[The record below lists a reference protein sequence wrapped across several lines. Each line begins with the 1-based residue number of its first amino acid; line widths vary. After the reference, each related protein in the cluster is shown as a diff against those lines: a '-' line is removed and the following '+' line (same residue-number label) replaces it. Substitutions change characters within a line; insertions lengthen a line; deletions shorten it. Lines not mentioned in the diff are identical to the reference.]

1 MKNRETQYLDFNRLE
16 AISKLAGLLPPDLAC
31 RYHALPV
38 AEDGERIT
46 VAMADPG
53 DKDAR
58 EAIMAVLGPSAC
70 FVRADAQVI
79 DSLLAKFWEKASNP
93 TSELLLWASTSA
105 FADEIDAYAEDL
117 ATLLGA
123 HLSRF
128 ETPKTGNEAY
138 RVLASEVKR
147 TKADIV
153 ILGSNEQT
161 TLNRLLEVRPEYT
174 LADRLSTSLL
184 VVRQPCWPIINV
196 LLVLRN
202 EGKEETAVDW
212 TVRFAQPSCADVTVL
227 PLTIP
232 APAMCDQDPR
242 LSYSIDTL
250 LTSDSKLGKKLRFVA
265 QRLVDSEI
273 NGTLRL
279 REEPPIW
286 QIRFELLEK
295 DYDLIVID
303 CKPRNR
309 LYRWVLGEL
318 VNPLLSRTDI
328 PVLITKTGRS
338 Q

>member
-1 MKNRETQYLDFNRLE
+1 
-16 AISKLAGLLPPDLAC
+16 LAGLLPPDLAC

-79 DSLLAKFWEKASNP
+79 DSLLAKFWEKASSP
-93 TSELLLWASTSA
+93 TSELLLWASTRA
-105 FADEIDAYAEDL
+105 FADEIEAYAEDL

-212 TVRFAQPSCADVTVL
+212 TLRFAQPSCADVTVL
-227 PLTIP
+227 PLTLP

-309 LYRWVLGEL
+309 LCRWMLGEL

>member
-1 MKNRETQYLDFNRLE
+1 MKNRETSYLDFNRLE
-16 AISKLAGLLPPDLAC
+16 AIPRLAALLPYDLAC

-46 VAMADPG
+46 VAMADPD

-70 FVRADAQVI
+70 VVRADAQVI

-93 TSELLLWASTSA
+93 TSELLLWASTKA
-105 FADEIDAYAEDL
+105 FADEIEVYAEEL

-128 ETPKTGNEAY
+128 ETLKTGNEAY
-138 RVLASEVKR
+138 RALTSEVKR

-161 TLNRLLEVRPEYT
+161 TLNRLFEVRPEYT
-174 LADRLSTSLL
+174 LVDRLPTSLL
-184 VVRQPCWPIINV
+184 VVRQPCWPIKNV

-202 EGKEETAVDW
+202 EEKDETAVDW

-232 APAMCDQDPR
+232 AP
-242 LSYSIDTL
+242 
-250 LTSDSKLGKKLRFVA
+250 
-265 QRLVDSEI
+265 
-273 NGTLRL
+273 
-279 REEPPIW
+279 
-286 QIRFELLEK
+286 
-295 DYDLIVID
+295 
-303 CKPRNR
+303 
-309 LYRWVLGEL
+309 
-318 VNPLLSRTDI
+318 
-328 PVLITKTGRS
+328 
-338 Q
+338 

>member
-1 MKNRETQYLDFNRLE
+1 MINRETQYLDFNRLE
-16 AISKLAGLLPPDLAC
+16 AISRLAGLLPPDLAC

-79 DSLLAKFWEKASNP
+79 DSLLAKFWEKASSP
-93 TSELLLWASTSA
+93 TSELLLWASTRA
-105 FADEIDAYAEDL
+105 FADEIEAYAEDL

-309 LYRWVLGEL
+309 LCRWMLGEL

>member
-1 MKNRETQYLDFNRLE
+1 MKNRETSYLDFNRLE
-16 AISKLAGLLPPDLAC
+16 AIPRLTGLLPHDLAC

-46 VAMADPG
+46 VAMADPD

-70 FVRADAQVI
+70 VVRADAQVI

-93 TSELLLWASTSA
+93 TSELLLWASTRA
-105 FADEIDAYAEDL
+105 FADEIEVYAEDL

-138 RVLASEVKR
+138 RALTSEVKR

-174 LADRLSTSLL
+174 LADRLPTSLL

-250 LTSDSKLGKKLRFVA
+250 LTSDSKLKK
-265 QRLVDSEI
+265 
-273 NGTLRL
+273 N
-279 REEPPIW
+279 
-286 QIRFELLEK
+286 
-295 DYDLIVID
+295 Y
-303 CKPRNR
+303 
-309 LYRWVLGEL
+309 VLW
-318 VNPLLSRTDI
+318 
-328 PVLITKTGRS
+328 RS
-338 Q
+338 D

>member
-16 AISKLAGLLPPDLAC
+16 AISRLAGLLPPDLAC

-79 DSLLAKFWEKASNP
+79 DSLLAKFWEKASSP
-93 TSELLLWASTSA
+93 TSELLLWASTRA
-105 FADEIDAYAEDL
+105 FADEIEAYAEDL

-212 TVRFAQPSCADVTVL
+212 TLRFAQPSCADVTVL
-227 PLTIP
+227 PLTLP
-232 APAMCDQDPR
+232 APVMCDQDPR

-309 LYRWVLGEL
+309 LCRWMLGEL

>member
-16 AISKLAGLLPPDLAC
+16 AISRLAGLLPPDLAC

-79 DSLLAKFWEKASNP
+79 DSLLAKFWEKASSP
-93 TSELLLWASTSA
+93 TSELLLWASTRA
-105 FADEIDAYAEDL
+105 FADEIEAYAEDL

-153 ILGSNEQT
+153 ILGSNEQA

-227 PLTIP
+227 PLTLP

-309 LYRWVLGEL
+309 LCRWMLGEL

>member
-1 MKNRETQYLDFNRLE
+1 MNNQETQYLDLNRLE
-16 AISKLAGLLPPDLAC
+16 AIPRLAGLLPPNLAC

-38 AEDGERIT
+38 AEDGVRIT
-46 VAMADPG
+46 VAMADPD

-58 EAIMAVLGPSAC
+58 EVIMAALGPSTC
-70 FVRADAQVI
+70 VVRADAQVI
-79 DSLLAKFWEKASNP
+79 DSLLAEFWEKASNQ
-93 TSELLLWASTSA
+93 SLNLLLWVPTRAV
-105 FADEIDAYAEDL
+105 ADEVEAYAEDL

-138 RVLASEVKR
+138 RVLTSEIKR

-161 TLNRLLEVRPEYT
+161 TLNRLLEVWPEYT
-174 LADRLSTSLL
+174 LADRLPTSLL
-184 VVRQPCWPIINV
+184 VVRQPSWPIINV

-202 EGKEETAVDW
+202 KGKEETAVDW

-242 LSYSIDTL
+242 LSYNIDTL
-250 LTSDSKLGKKLRFVA
+250 LTSDSKLGKNLRFVA

-273 NGTLRL
+273 NSTLRL
-279 REEPPIW
+279 REELPIW
-286 QIRFELLEK
+286 QIRFELLQK

-303 CKPRNR
+303 CEPRNR
-309 LYRWVLGEL
+309 LCRWMLGEL
-318 VNPLLSRTDI
+318 VNPLLIRTDI
-328 PVLITKTGRS
+328 PVLFIKTGRS